1 MGVEA
6 LLLGSMAAGT
16 ALQAFSQVKGGS
28 QANKA
33 SEYVAQEIEHQGAEE
48 ARQFIRRGRF
58 AAGAQRAGFAK
69 GGVKGTTGSP
79 LEVLMDTADEL
90 ERGLVEIGRET
101 QTKAAVERYRGSQ
114 AKQASQTGA
123 AGTILGGATQI
134 GTTGSLLGLFGKKP
148 FDPTTSA
155 FHGGFH

>member
-48 ARQFIRRGRF
+48 ARQTIRRGRF
-58 AAGAQRAGFAK
+58 VSGAQRAGYAK
-69 GGVKGTTGSP
+69 AGVSGTTGSP
-79 LEVLMDTADEL
+79 LEVQMDLVNEL
-90 ERGLVEIGRET
+90 ERSLVETARET
-101 QTKAAVERYRGSQ
+101 QTKAAVERYRGAQ

-123 AGTILGGATQI
+123 AGTILGGATQM
-134 GTTGSLLGLFGKKP
+134 GTTGRLLGRF
-148 FDPTTSA
+148 
-155 FHGGFH
+155 